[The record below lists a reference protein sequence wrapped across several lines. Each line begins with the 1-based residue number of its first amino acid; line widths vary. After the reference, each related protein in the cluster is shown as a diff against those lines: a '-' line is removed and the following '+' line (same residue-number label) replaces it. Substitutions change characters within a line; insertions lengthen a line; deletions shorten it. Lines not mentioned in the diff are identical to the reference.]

1 MQRTCEVCGVTFEAK
16 LRTAIYCGKTC
27 GMRAHRRRKSEAAAG
42 GTVVAIGTT
51 SVEVDHVAGAVE
63 SATLAVLTDTERVDT
78 PLGQAALVMARKVD
92 GGRDT
97 GAGLAALVKQLE
109 ATLRSATSGVAQ
121 ESSPLDSA
129 RDELAARRASA

>member
-1 MQRTCEVCGVTFEAK
+1 MRRSCNVCGTPYEAK
-16 LRTAIYCGKTC
+16 SRTSMYCGKTC
-27 GMRAHRRRKSEAAAG
+27 GMRASRKRRAEEAS
-42 GTVVAIGTT
+42 GTVVAIGPT
-51 SVEVDHVAGAVE
+51 SAEVGEVAGAVE
-63 SATLAVLTDTERVDT
+63 SATLAVLTDTARVDT
-78 PLGQAALVMARKVD
+78 PLGRAALVMARKVD

-121 ESSPLDSA
+121 DSSPLDNA

>member
-1 MQRTCEVCGVTFEAK
+1 
-16 LRTAIYCGKTC
+16 
-27 GMRAHRRRKSEAAAG
+27 MRASRKRRAEEAS
-42 GTVVAIGTT
+42 GTVVAIGPT
-51 SVEVDHVAGAVE
+51 SAEVGEVAGAVE
-63 SATLAVLTDTERVDT
+63 SATLAVLTDTARVDT
-78 PLGQAALVMARKVD
+78 PLGRAALVMARKVD

-121 ESSPLDSA
+121 DSSPLDNA